1 MLEADGVKVRRLFT
15 TAFSVAAST
24 APVIRIRAP
33 AANSISIAPPAGSTG
48 PGVAPGSGT
57 CIAGMTLVRWSAA
70 SGGSGRDARRHRS
83 SNERETPYRRA
94 VAATWRGL

>member
-1 MLEADGVKVRRLFT
+1 MLFGARFDPGSPPNVDPANLAKFLEPSPECSSRVGSMLEADGVKVRRLFT

-48 PGVAPGSGT
+48 PGVALGT
-57 CIAGMTLVRWSAA
+57 CIAGMTLVR
-70 SGGSGRDARRHRS
+70 
-83 SNERETPYRRA
+83 
-94 VAATWRGL
+94 